1 VSSGATVVV
10 AQGARRLRGWSM
22 TRAGV
27 GEQAG
32 EERPSGDGARRE
44 ERDAVGRDGAR
55 ERSRRPSGWDAHS
68 R

>member
-1 VSSGATVVV
+1 MSSGATVVV

-32 EERPSGDGARRE
+32 EEQPVLASR
-44 ERDAVGRDGAR
+44 R
-55 ERSRRPSGWDAHS
+55 ERSVRAGMEHGERSGM